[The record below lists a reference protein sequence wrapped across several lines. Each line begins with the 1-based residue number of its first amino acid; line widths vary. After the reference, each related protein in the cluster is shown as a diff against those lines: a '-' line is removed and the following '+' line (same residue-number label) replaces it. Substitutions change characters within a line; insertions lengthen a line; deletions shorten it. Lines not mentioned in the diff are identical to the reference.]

1 LKFKTN
7 NQNLIVEHKVEK
19 HMYHSG
25 KSFRVVFQGRCPV
38 LIDSFLHL
46 KLAGM
51 ENIKKDTKKK
61 APGKKLH
68 ARDNIGSES
77 L

>member
-1 LKFKTN
+1 
-7 NQNLIVEHKVEK
+7 
-19 HMYHSG
+19 
-25 KSFRVVFQGRCPV
+25 
-38 LIDSFLHL
+38 
-46 KLAGM
+46 M

-68 ARDNIGSES
+68 AHDNDNIGSES

>member
-1 LKFKTN
+1 
-7 NQNLIVEHKVEK
+7 
-19 HMYHSG
+19 
-25 KSFRVVFQGRCPV
+25 
-38 LIDSFLHL
+38 L

-51 ENIKKDTKKK
+51 ENIKKETKKK